1 MSVFTPE
8 EITELAANSGRK
20 SSFITTPYANSWFFG
35 GAFIALGIYSIFML
49 LEQCQRLGDHLLVF

>member
-8 EITELAANSGRK
+8 EITELLRIPEEK
-20 SSFITTPYANSWFFG
+20 SSFIITPYVNSRFFG